1 MDAIGRAAALR
12 YAAGALSTSPQCA
25 LPEIATPGATM
36 PDTVNPQ
43 ITDAAVTAFPTPVN
57 SQITDAVTQANV
69 KVIAESPAMA
79 MGSIYQALAHS
90 TGILFENA
98 VSQQQ
103 QQSITAQATTVTGV
117 VQIYTVDTI
126 SDVNG
131 TGTVTSPGAAS
142 IDTVQAARKAMA
154 AVSSQITDA
163 VKFSNDAV
171 LSHSGDIAY
180 GVRAA
185 CDALA
190 SAIERVNHVN
200 QKNLLDTVKLAARAA
215 CLAGM
220 VREPEK
226 AAAYQDVLA
235 AIDAL
240 G

>member
-1 MDAIGRAAALR
+1 M
-12 YAAGALSTSPQCA
+12 
-25 LPEIATPGATM
+25 
-36 PDTVNPQ
+36 
-43 ITDAAVTAFPTPVN
+43 TAFPTPVN

-126 SDVNG
+126 SDANG
-131 TGTVTSPGAAS
+131 TGTATSPGAAS

-190 SAIERVNHVN
+190 SAIERVN
-200 QKNLLDTVKLAARAA
+200 LAESEEPARHGEGSRRARRVARAWCA
-215 CLAGM
+215 SRRKRRRIRTCSRRSMRWGDW
-220 VREPEK
+220 RE
-226 AAAYQDVLA
+226 A
-235 AIDAL
+235 
-240 G
+240 